1 MFHGKFVTV
10 TKVQPI
16 AETQT
21 VVVNVNV
28 VDVNVTIR
36 KKTTKKH
43 VFKDREPRK
52 ANSVVEWEKE
62 EWLKKSMMER
72 IQHIQKTQ
80 T

>member
-16 AETQT
+16 VETQT

-43 VFKDREPRK
+43 VFKDRDQGK
-52 ANSVVEWEKE
+52 QIVLLNGK
-62 EWLKKSMMER
+62 KKSG
-72 IQHIQKTQ
+72 
-80 T
+80 